1 MTEGERCATLASQS
15 VFESQA
21 MHLAAETVGSCL
33 PRNKAY
39 FQSKAVAD
47 AAAAAAFASALLSA
61 DALLTAIPVGMQEQ
75 SFVTRVPLLA
85 FEL

>member
-1 MTEGERCATLASQS
+1 MTEGERCATLALQS
-15 VFESQA
+15 IFESQA
-21 MHLAAETVGSCL
+21 MHLAAELVRSCL

-47 AAAAAAFASALLSA
+47 AAAAAAFAAALLGA
-61 DALLTAIPVGMQEQ
+61 DALLTAIPVEMQEQ
-75 SFVTRVPLLA
+75 RLVPRVPLLA